1 MTTQTLKNSL
11 NVYWVLFIAY
21 DILFGESVS
30 TGILFM
36 SSWIGTYYLIDRWDP
51 ESPDSYLI
59 KVVTVAA
66 SATAVAIVYAA
77 YTELTWN
84 IVPNGLPLYQLVASI
99 LLQGMCASV
108 FAGLLV
114 AIPLGVTFR
123 QDLLPAVILACLPV
137 MAIQTEGVFTAET
150 TTTKFLMSFEIVFL
164 PIAVWH
170 VTRWWQELRG
180 RSENCVVGNSPS
192 FGF

>member
-1 MTTQTLKNSL
+1 MTTQTLKNLL

-36 SSWIGTYYLIDRWDP
+36 SSWIATYYLIDRWDP

-59 KVVTVAA
+59 KVVTVVG
-66 SATAVAIVYAA
+66 SATAVAIAYAA

-99 LLQGMCASV
+99 LLQATCASV

-114 AIPLGVTFR
+114 AIQLGVTFK
-123 QDLLPAVILACLPV
+123 QGLLPAVILACLPV
-137 MAIQTEGVFTAET
+137 MAIEIHGAYLAEKL
-150 TTTKFLMSFEIVFL
+150 TTKFLMSFEIVFL

-170 VTRWWQELRG
+170 VARWWQECRG
-180 RSENCVVGNSPS
+180 RRKNYVVGSSPG